1 MVETA
6 GLYQRYDNNSDY
18 VLKNINLTIN
28 RGEFVFIVGAS
39 GAGKSTLLKLMIR
52 EIAPTSGTIKVF
64 GQDLKR
70 IPARR
75 IPYLRRNIGI
85 VFQDFR
91 LLEERT
97 AYDNIAFALRVTGT
111 PWWEIRRRVPRV
123 LEMVGLK
130 DKERCRV
137 CDLSGGEQQRVGIAR
152 AIVNRPAM
160 IIADEPTGNL
170 DPDTS
175 LEVMNILCDIN
186 IQGTTIV
193 VATHDQEI
201 VDRFQKRVI
210 YLEKGRLVSDE
221 KKGAYIRAL

>member
-111 PWWEIRRRVPRV
+111 PGGKFAGGVPRV

-175 LEVMNILCDIN
+175 LEVMNILRDIN